1 MTLMK
6 KIPFT
11 AWALFLLPFFS
22 SAQTALYYTI
32 NLGFFTEPKRDDFQA
47 LHAIG
52 FLYATHTENSHAQ
65 IYLGGYESKTMAQN
79 ALARVHA
86 AGYAAAALQEVY
98 LQSGEMVSIVQLA
111 STDFRKPINWPGFEN
126 VPELWGI
133 LSGDNLRLAA
143 GPYRSPE
150 EARRALPTFQN
161 GGFRDAFVRTI
172 NSMYLIKIGTFESGG
187 ELKQPLIAFKWNENT
202 PPAVSAKPTSPQ
214 RETPPAYDY
223 PTRPGEVTFPPSTP
237 PTANR
242 QTAPAEYDGMVSK
255 GMNSPLRGNVK
266 RSAALELQKALQMA
280 NQYPGSLDGYYGP
293 ATAQAYSNA
302 LASNAELMRYRFFVG
317 NMPPAGLSNSGDA
330 LQQAINYLAEDTRM
344 VQTLENYNH
353 PVAKAYLAY
362 QIFVSMGPGYEVN
375 QLMNDAIHQAYTTRP
390 TRLTA
395 PFDYQATYAYN
406 DLNQLLLHLY
416 YVHAAPNSTYTIP
429 CWLSEKHPQET
440 ARAQAALSGMNASMD
455 LLQPCDPFS
464 AWDDMQMLEAIAADM
479 GGEEVPAVQQAQA
492 SAAKS
497 ALFVASRPLGTATQR
512 ELDLW
517 HQSLM
522 NNLGHWAQRDPLHQR
537 FITPFK
543 ILFYQTAVRL
553 EDFFMDK
560 GFGSEEARVLAL
572 ATLRSS
578 VGPSLQRFQ

>member
-1 MTLMK
+1 MK
-6 KIPFT
+6 KIAFI
-11 AWALFLLPFFS
+11 AWAFLWMPFFS
-22 SAQTALYYTI
+22 SAQATLYYTI
-32 NLGFFTEPKRDDFQA
+32 NLGVFAEPKRDDFQA

-52 FLYATHTENSHAQ
+52 FLYATHMENSHAQ
-65 IYLGGYESKTMAQN
+65 IYLGGYESKSMAQN
-79 ALARVHA
+79 ALARVQA
-86 AGYAAAALQEVY
+86 AGYTAAALQEVY
-98 LQSGEMVSIVQLA
+98 LQTGETVSIVQLA

-150 EARRALPTFQN
+150 EARRALPTFQK
-161 GGFRDAFVRTI
+161 GGFKDAFVRTI

-187 ELKQPLIAFKWNENT
+187 ALKQPLIAFKWSENT
-202 PPAVSAKPTSPQ
+202 PPAISAKPTQPQ

-223 PTRPGEVTFPPSTP
+223 PTRPGEVVLPPSTP
-237 PTANR
+237 PTATR
-242 QTAPAEYDGMVSK
+242 ETPPAEYDGMVSK
-255 GMNSPLRGNVK
+255 GVNSPLRGNVK
-266 RSAALELQKALQMA
+266 RSAAAELQKALQMV
-280 NQYPGSLDGYYGP
+280 NQYAGSLDGYYGP
-293 ATAQAYSNA
+293 ATAQGYSNA
-302 LASNAELMRYRFFVG
+302 LASNSELIRYRLFVA
-317 NMPPAGLSNSGDA
+317 NAGKSGTGDA
-330 LQQAINYLAEDTRM
+330 LQQAIDHLAEDTRLI
-344 VQTLENYNH
+344 QTLENYDH
-353 PVAKAYLAY
+353 PIAKAYLAY
-362 QIFVSMGPGYEVN
+362 QIFVSTGPGYDVN
-375 QLMNDAIHQAYTTRP
+375 QLMNNAIRQAYTSRP

-406 DLNQLLLHLY
+406 DLNQLILHLY
-416 YVHAAPNSTYTIP
+416 YIHAAPNSTYTVP
-429 CWLSEKHPQET
+429 CWLSQQHPQES
-440 ARAQAALSGMNASMD
+440 ARAQAALSSMNTP
-455 LLQPCDPFS
+455 LQVLPSCSPFS
-464 AWDDMQMLEAIAADM
+464 AWEDMQMLEAMASDM

-492 SAAKS
+492 SAAKA
-497 ALFVASRPLGTATQR
+497 ALYVASRPLGTATQR

-537 FITPFK
+537 FLPPFK